1 MIQTFPTCIPTLE
14 LALKKRLFLSL
25 HNQWQAAYLTSC
37 PGKEKI
43 EKKKKSN
50 FGDVEIKGTT
60 SVAGA
65 RPLQPSYLMCS
76 GATCT
81 RPASLNANAALWRAR
96 WREKVW
102 HPLTL
107 AHVVPFWHQLV
118 VGADV
123 QHVHQHLRDCGR
135 ETQREREAECG
146 LTKRRRLK
154 NGRRL
159 KSRLPNA
166 SKQTFSPYRGA
177 SDYCL

>member
-1 MIQTFPTCIPTLE
+1 MIETFPRCIPTWE
-14 LALKKRLFLSL
+14 LALKKHLFLSL

-43 EKKKKSN
+43 EKKKKKSN

-65 RPLQPSYLMCS
+65 RPCSPAICHVHAPSVLERERGAVTCAVTGE
-76 GATCT
+76 GATSSHPRTCRPLLT
-81 RPASLNANAALWRAR
+81 SARRRSRCSARSPASPWLWEGNTAGERRKVRVNKTR
-96 WREKVW
+96 W
-102 HPLTL
+102 
-107 AHVVPFWHQLV
+107 
-118 VGADV
+118 
-123 QHVHQHLRDCGR
+123 
-135 ETQREREAECG
+135 
-146 LTKRRRLK
+146 RLK

-166 SKQTFSPYRGA
+166 SKQTFSPYRGV